1 MNTSPIPVIHL
12 ITRLIVGGAQEN
24 TLYTAALLDP
34 TRFSVQILSG
44 AQTGTEGSLIEEVRQ
59 QGIQL
64 TILPDL
70 VRQISPVHD
79 LLALLKLIRY
89 LRKSRCKVLHTHSS
103 KAGILGR
110 LAGRIAGTPVI
121 IHTVHGWSFHEYM
134 SPWLRKTYIFLERWM
149 ADSCQAL
156 IAVSQKDIQ
165 KGLQA
170 SIGRPQQY
178 HLIRSAIPM
187 EQFDPAHYDRQI
199 IRQSLGIPDDAVVV
213 GNIGRFSPQKN
224 PLDWVR
230 VASLIAAREEKAF
243 FLLVGDGPMRAE
255 VEEHLD
261 QTGIRKRTILTG
273 LRRDIPQLLAAMD
286 IFLITSLWEGLPR
299 VIPQAMAMGLPVLA
313 NSADG
318 VQEIIQNGENGYLF
332 QAGEIEQMAEVC
344 VQLMHDPDQRM
355 DLGQRGRESVL
366 QAFDLQRMIEQI
378 TALYEK
384 YI

>member
-332 QAGEIEQMAEVC
+332 QAGEIEQMAEIC

>member
-1 MNTSPIPVIHL
+1 M
-12 ITRLIVGGAQEN
+12 GGAQEN

-34 TRFSVQILSG
+34 TRFSVQVLSG
-44 AQTGTEGSLIEEVRQ
+44 AQTGAEGSLIEEARQ

-64 TILPDL
+64 IILPDL

-79 LLALLKLIRY
+79 LLALLKLIQF

-134 SPWLRKTYIFLERWM
+134 SAWLRKTYIFLERRM
-149 ADSCQAL
+149 SNSCQAL

-170 SIGRPQQY
+170 GIGRPQQY

-187 EQFDPAHYDRQI
+187 EQFDPAGYDRQI
-199 IRQSLGIPDDAVVV
+199 IRQSLGIPEDAVVV
-213 GNIGRFSPQKN
+213 GNIGRFSSQKN

-243 FLLVGDGPMRAE
+243 FLLVGDGAMRAE
-255 VEEHLD
+255 VEEHIN
-261 QTGIRKRTILTG
+261 QAGIRKRCILTE
-273 LRRDIPQLLAAMD
+273 LRRDVSQLLAAMD
-286 IFLITSLWEGLPR
+286 IFLLTSLWEGLPR

-344 VQLMHDPDQRM
+344 VQLMHDPDRRRI
-355 DLGQRGRESVL
+355 LGLRGRESVL
-366 QAFDLQRMIEQI
+366 QAFDLQIMVEQI
-378 TALYEK
+378 AALYEK
-384 YI
+384 FI

>member
-24 TLYTAALLDP
+24 TLYTATLLDP
-34 TRFSVQILSG
+34 KRFMIQVLSG
-44 AQTGTEGSLIEEVRQ
+44 AQTGAEGSLIEEARQ

-64 TILPDL
+64 IILPEL

-79 LLALLKLIRY
+79 LLALLKLIRT

-121 IHTVHGWSFHEYM
+121 IHSVHGWSFHEYM

-149 ADSCQAL
+149 ANSCQAL
-156 IAVSQKDIQ
+156 IAVSQKDIE

-170 SIGRPQQY
+170 GIGRPQQY

-187 EQFDPAHYDRQI
+187 EQFDPDGYDRHM
-199 IRQSLGIPDDAVVV
+199 IRQSLGIPEDAVVV

-224 PLDWVR
+224 PHDWVR
-230 VASLIAAREEKAF
+230 VASLIASREENAF

-255 VEEHLD
+255 VEDHIN
-261 QTGIRKRTILTG
+261 QAGIRKRTILTG
-273 LRRDIPQLLAAMD
+273 LRRDVPQLLAAMD
-286 IFLITSLWEGLPR
+286 IFLLTSLWEGLPR

-344 VQLMHDPDQRM
+344 VQLMHDPDQRRI
-355 DLGQRGRESVL
+355 LGLRGRESVL
-366 QAFDLQRMIEQI
+366 QAFDLQIMVEQI
-378 TALYEK
+378 AALYEK
-384 YI
+384 FI